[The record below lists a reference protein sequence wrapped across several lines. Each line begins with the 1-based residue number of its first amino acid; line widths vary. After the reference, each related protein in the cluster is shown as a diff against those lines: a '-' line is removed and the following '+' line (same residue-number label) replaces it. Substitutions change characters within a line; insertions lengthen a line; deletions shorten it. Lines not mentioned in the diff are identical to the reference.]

1 MSEFDEWLKGK
12 GYMDG
17 YLTDYQ
23 DAYDA
28 GFDDGVLSQQINI
41 NDLEKTIVEQH
52 KTIDEVF
59 TIIHNAYMN
68 YENENLETV
77 YDKIKDLLK

>member
-1 MSEFDEWLKGK
+1 MGEFDEWLKGK
-12 GYMDG
+12 GYMEG

-28 GFDDGVLSQQINI
+28 GFYDGVLLQQIDI

-52 KTIDEVF
+52 KVIDEVF
-59 TIIHNAYMN
+59 TIINNAYMS
-68 YENENLETV
+68 YEKENLETV
-77 YDKIKDLLK
+77 YNKIKDLLK